1 MQFRLLI
8 LLNKANKMKLSQNTL
23 SILNNFSSINQSIKF
38 SGNKIKTIAGDVS
51 QESVQA
57 VASAKIEED
66 IPNEV
71 AIYDLQSFLQ
81 LIKLYGD
88 IDYSIEFGKNSVT
101 LATSDRSTTFKYCNP
116 DIISDV
122 PDLSLDESD
131 VLVSFELTDKILS
144 EIRKVSS
151 VLNFEGFYFKSV
163 KGKLEIH
170 LYDVKTINNT
180 PEHVIHTGVKTD
192 NEFNIYF
199 EMKNLYVI
207 PGTYLVKL
215 TEDKIHFK
223 SQNLDLE
230 YYIVTSNEPL

>member
-1 MQFRLLI
+1 
-8 LLNKANKMKLSQNTL
+8 MKLSQTTL
-23 SILNNFSSINQSIKF
+23 GILSNFSSINQSIKF
-38 SGNKIKTIAGDVS
+38 SGNKLQTIAGDVT

-57 VASAKIEED
+57 VATAKIEED
-66 IPNEV
+66 ISNEV

-101 LATSDRSTTFKYCNP
+101 LSSSDRSTTFKYCNP

-122 PDLSLDESD
+122 PALSVSDEN
-131 VLVSFELTDKILS
+131 VLVEFDFTEKVLS

-170 LYDVKTINNT
+170 LYDVKSINNT
-180 PEHVIHTGVKTD
+180 PEHVIHTGVKVESD
-192 NEFNIYF
+192 FNIYF

-207 PGTYLVKL
+207 PGSYSVKL
-215 TEDKIHFK
+215 TEDMVYFK
-223 SQNLDLE
+223 SDALDLE
-230 YYIVTSNEPL
+230 YFIVTSNEPL

>member
-1 MQFRLLI
+1 
-8 LLNKANKMKLSQNTL
+8 MKLSQNTL

-38 SGNKIKTIAGDVS
+38 SGNKLKTIAGDVS
-51 QESVQA
+51 QQSVQA
-57 VASAKIEED
+57 VGVAVIEED

-88 IDYSIEFGKNSVT
+88 IDYSIDFGKNSVT
-101 LATSDRSTTFKYCNP
+101 LSCSDRSTKFKYCNP

-122 PDLSLDESD
+122 PDLSVSSED
-131 VLVSFELTDKILS
+131 VKVEFELTDKLLS

-163 KGKLEIH
+163 KDKLEIH

-180 PEHVIHTGVKTD
+180 PEHVIHTGVKVESD
-192 NEFNIYF
+192 FNIYF

-207 PGTYLVKL
+207 PGTYTVKL
-215 TEDKIHFK
+215 TEDMVHFK
-223 SQNLDLE
+223 SETLNLE
-230 YYIVTSNEPL
+230 YFIVTSNEPI